1 MTTSS
6 DLREHVL
13 ELAWSQWHELGIAA
27 TVPRRHSDDFIDPE
41 PLIAFTAAHSDLDAR
56 LRDESIDW
64 VLRYGTYIS
73 KARLKNVLASWGLL
87 GNALFREYAATVNT
101 HGGAG
106 WPAAG
111 AKPLAFRSRSRSL
124 LEDLARPSLLS
135 LRIRAIFGVGAR
147 AELIRAFLSHP
158 RLAMTAADLST
169 ETSYGKRNVLNE
181 LEPLRFAGVV
191 KSFRAV
197 NADRFSL
204 TKSEQIE
211 ALVGPLPQRFTRWTQ
226 TFGVL
231 HVLLEVARPGARRS
245 DLQRAVDAVRLLEE
259 HKQLFAAAKAYPP
272 SLPAGPSAWPVF
284 QEWAVGYARSLAR
297 VGR

>member
-1 MTTSS
+1 MMPTSS

-13 ELAWSQWHELGIAA
+13 ETLWSLWHELGVVA
-27 TVPRRHSDDFIDPE
+27 TVPRRHSDDFVDPE
-41 PLIAFTAAHSDLDAR
+41 PLIAFTATHSELDRR

-64 VLRYGTYIS
+64 VLRYGTYVS
-73 KARLKNVLASWGLL
+73 RARLKNVLADWGLVES
-87 GNALFREYAATVNT
+87 ALFREYAATINA

-111 AKPLAFRSRSRSL
+111 AKPLAFHSRSRSL
-124 LEDLARPSLLS
+124 LDDLARPSLVS

-147 AELIRAFLSHP
+147 AELIRAFLSRPH
-158 RLAMTAADLST
+158 LAMTAADLSA

-204 TKSEQIE
+204 AKQRQVE
-211 ALVGPLPQRFTRWTQ
+211 ALVGPLPKRFTRWTQ

-231 HVLLEVARPGARRS
+231 HVLLEGVEEWAKRS
-245 DLQRAVDAVRLLEE
+245 DLQKAVEAVRLLERDKE
-259 HKQLFAAAKAYPP
+259 LFASAEVYPP
-272 SLPAGPSAWPVF
+272 KLPSGASAWPTF
-284 QEWAVGYARSLAR
+284 LDWAADYAKAIAR
-297 VGR
+297 E